1 MQQFTQFLFCPS
13 FHRPLATLSFNSL
26 RSLSVPTDFL
36 TIRWFFW
43 VQWFL
48 LTFSFPLVLLVPFF
62 KFLFSFF
69 TQPFFHTTCFWGTF
83 SCPFRCLKSFTNG
96 QHPLC
101 AMYSHIY
108 LQMYSWC
115 PYKEK
120 LTPCSLI
127 LPSWLLPLC
136 TSFLTSLF
144 LINLEYYHFFFYF
157 LCPGLPD
164 GLLS

>member
-69 TQPFFHTTCFWGTF
+69 TQPFFHTTCFWGNF
-83 SCPFRCLKSFTNG
+83 SCPFRCLKSSINH
-96 QHPLC
+96 QHVLPGNCFFCRWILDVFEIW
-101 AMYSHIY
+101 H
-108 LQMYSWC
+108 
-115 PYKEK
+115 PH
-120 LTPCSLI
+120 PPI
-127 LPSWLLPLC
+127 LPSWLL
-136 TSFLTSLF
+136 S
-144 LINLEYYHFFFYF
+144 
-157 LCPGLPD
+157 
-164 GLLS
+164 LLSHLSKQKPCSHLSKPANSFFLSPIYWWL